1 MGGTG
6 YTGADV
12 AAEAVARGHQVA
24 SYSRSAPKTPVD
36 GVSYTQGAAEDAV
49 RLVPGRDAVVAALS
63 PCGDLVGR
71 LLGRY
76 RDIAAAADAAG
87 ARLIVI
93 GGFSSLRPAPGE
105 PRFAEGDV
113 PERFRSEAREMDAI
127 REWLTSAA
135 PGSLDWTLVSPA
147 AGYGA
152 WAAGERTGTYRVGGD
167 VARHDARGGSE
178 ISGADFALAI
188 VDGIERDAHPRAHI
202 SIATGPPDGPTPPR
216 VLRGRVRVTSWRCRT
231 RSAASR

>member
-1 MGGTG
+1 MAKILIIGGTG
-6 YTGADV
+6 YTGANV

-24 SYSRSAPKTPVD
+24 SYSRSAPGSPVE
-36 GVSYTQGAAEDAV
+36 GVSYAQGPAEDAA
-49 RLVPGRDAVVAALS
+49 RLVAGQDVVVAALS
-63 PCGDLVGR
+63 PRGDLVGR

-76 RDIAAAADAAG
+76 QEIAAAADATG

-113 PERFRSEAREMDAI
+113 PEQFRSEAREMDAI
-127 REWLTSAA
+127 REWLTTAA
-135 PGSLDWTLVSPA
+135 PGSLDWTLISPA

-152 WAAGERTGTYRVGGD
+152 WAAGSRTGTYRVGGD
-167 VARHDARGGSE
+167 VALHDARGGSE

-188 VDGIERDAHPRAHI
+188 VDEIERDAHPRAHI
-202 SIATGPPDGPTPPR
+202 SIAY
-216 VLRGRVRVTSWRCRT
+216 
-231 RSAASR
+231 